1 MGLRRAAV
9 AALLMGLVTGMTD
22 ATAAEKKTAA
32 YGTWASPITAAR
44 LAGSEI
50 RLGDLM
56 VDGGVPYWLESRPAE
71 KGRYAVVTPDGA
83 GGFRELTGPEV
94 NARTRVH
101 EYGGGA
107 LLAVGGGLA
116 GGRLYFSNFAD
127 QRLYTVPEAG
137 GAPQPL
143 TPEGYRYADCVAGAP
158 GHLYCVREDHSAPGE
173 AKNTIVSLAVD
184 TPGDAGTVL
193 FGGTDFVAYPRP
205 SPDGKRLAW
214 IAWSHPNMPWD
225 TTTLYVADITPQGLG
240 SPTAVAGGHD
250 ESVLE
255 PQWDADGTLY
265 FISDRSDWW
274 NLYAWHDGAT
284 RPVLAKAAEFGGPL
298 WNLGLTTYAL
308 TGRGQAVARYSS
320 QGLDRLAVIDLK
332 TGNAHDLDLP
342 FVGITGV
349 RLLGPDQAVMIA
361 SFADATPAVVTVN
374 LATGTHAVL
383 RRPAPEG
390 LEAGLVSRAR
400 PIEFPTAPGPDGQAR
415 TAHAFYYAPT
425 NPAFQAPA
433 GEKPPLLVKVHG
445 GPTSAAKPSMDMSV
459 QYWTSRGFAVVDVNY
474 GGSTGY
480 GRAYRNRLRGNWG
493 ITDVQDATAVV
504 AYLDK
509 AGLADANR
517 AAIRGGSAGG
527 YTTLAALALTK
538 VFKAG
543 ANYYGV
549 SDMESLAKDTHKFE
563 SRYLD
568 SLVAP
573 YPAGKAVYDARS
585 PLHHLDGFSAPLIT
599 FQGSEDAVV
608 PPAQSR
614 SIVNALKAKG
624 VPVAYIEFEGEQH
637 GFRKA
642 DSIIR
647 AQEAEL
653 YFYGRI
659 FGFTPADT
667 LPGVAIDNLK

>member
-1 MGLRRAAV
+1 MGW
-9 AALLMGLVTGMTD
+9 VTGMTD
-22 ATAAEKKTAA
+22 ATAAETKTAA

-71 KGRYAVVTPDGA
+71 KGRYAVVTPDGK
-83 GGFRELTGPEV
+83 GGIRELTGPEV

-107 LLAVGGGLA
+107 LLAT

-127 QRLYTVPEAG
+127 QRLYTLAEAG

-143 TPEGYRYADCVAGAP
+143 TPEGYRYADCVPGAP
-158 GHLYCVREDHSAPGE
+158 GHLYCVREDHSEKGEAPGE
-173 AKNTIVSLAVD
+173 AKNAIVSLAVD
-184 TPGDAGTVL
+184 QPGDAGTVL
-193 FGGTDFVAYPRP
+193 FGGSDFVAYPRP

-214 IAWSHPNMPWD
+214 VAWSHPNMPWD
-225 TTTLYVADITPQGLG
+225 TTTLYVADITPEGLG
-240 SPTAVAGGHD
+240 TPMVVAGGHD

-265 FISDRSDWW
+265 FVSDRSDWW
-274 NLYAWHDGAT
+274 NLYAWQAGGAA
-284 RPVLAKAAEFGGPL
+284 RAVAPKAAEFGGPL

-308 TGRGQAVARYSS
+308 TGKGQAVARYSS
-320 QGLDRLAVIDLK
+320 QGLDKLAVIDLK
-332 TGNAHDLDLP
+332 TGAARELDLP

-349 RLLGPDQAVMIA
+349 RLLGPDQVVMIA
-361 SFADATPAVVTVN
+361 SFADATPAVVTVS
-374 LATGTHAVL
+374 LTTGTHTVL
-383 RRPAPEG
+383 RRPAPES
-390 LEAGLVSRAR
+390 LEAALVSRAR

-504 AYLDK
+504 TYLDK

-538 VFKAG
+538 TFKAG

-647 AQEAEL
+647 AQAAEL

-667 LPGVAIDNLK
+667 LPGVAIDNLR

>member
-1 MGLRRAAV
+1 MGAKRAAM
-9 AALLMGLVTGMTD
+9 AALLMGWMMTEV
-22 ATAAEKKTAA
+22 TAAETKTAP

-50 RLGDLM
+50 RLGDLV

-83 GGFRELTGPEV
+83 GGIRELTGPEV

-107 LLAVGGGLA
+107 LLVS
-116 GGRLYFSNFAD
+116 GGRMYFSNFSD
-127 QRLYTVPEAG
+127 QRLYTAPVAG
-137 GAPQPL
+137 GAAAAL
-143 TPEGYRYADCVAGAP
+143 TPPGYRYADCVAGAP

-173 AKNTIVSLAVD
+173 AKNAIVSLAVD
-184 TPGDAGTVL
+184 QPQTADQPGDAGTVL
-193 FGGTDFVAYPRP
+193 FGDSDFVAYPRP
-205 SPDGKRLAW
+205 SPDGRHLAW

-225 TTTLYVADITPQGLG
+225 TTTLYVATVTAGGL
-240 SPTAVAGGHD
+240 TDVTVVAGGHD
-250 ESVLE
+250 ESVME
-255 PQWDADGTLY
+255 PRWDADGTLY
-265 FISDRSDWW
+265 FLSDRSDWW
-274 NLYAWHDGAT
+274 NLYAWSKGMV
-284 RPVLAKAAEFGGPL
+284 RPVTRKAAEFGGPL
-298 WNLGLTTYAL
+298 WNLGQSNYAL
-308 TGRGQAVARYSS
+308 TGDGHAMARYGSA
-320 QGLDRLAVIDLK
+320 GVDTLAVVDLK
-332 TGNAHDLDLP
+332 TGAVRDLSLP
-342 FVGITGV
+342 FVAYGGV
-349 RLLGPDQAVMIA
+349 TLAGTQAVMMA
-361 SFADATPAVVTVN
+361 YAADQTPAVISVD
-374 LATGTHAVL
+374 LATGAHTVL
-383 RRPAPEG
+383 RRPAPES
-390 LEAGLVSRAR
+390 LDAGLVSRAK
-400 PIEFPTAPGPDGQAR
+400 PIEFPTAAGPDGQAR

-425 NPAFQAPA
+425 NPGFRAPA

-445 GPTSAAKPSMDMSV
+445 GPTSASKPALDLNI

-493 ITDVQDATAVV
+493 VTDVQDATAVV
-504 AYLDK
+504 AYLDQ

-527 YTTLAALALTK
+527 YTTLAALAFTP

-599 FQGSEDAVV
+599 FQGAEDAVV

-614 SIVNALKAKG
+614 SIVAALKAKG

-667 LPGVAIDNLK
+667 LPAVAIDNLK

>member
-1 MGLRRAAV
+1 MQ
-9 AALLMGLVTGMTD
+9 
-22 ATAAEKKTAA
+22 TAP

-44 LAGSEI
+44 LAGSEV
-50 RLGDLM
+50 RLADLT
-56 VDGGVPYWLESRPAE
+56 VDGGTPYWLESRPAE
-71 KGRYAVVTPDGA
+71 KGRFAIVTPVGT
-83 GGFRELTGPEV
+83 GGVRELTGPDV
-94 NARTRVH
+94 NVRSRVH

-107 LLAVGGGLA
+107 LLVA
-116 GGRLYFSNFAD
+116 GGHLYFSNFAD
-127 QRLYTVPEAG
+127 QRLYTAPVGG
-137 GAPQPL
+137 GAPVAL
-143 TPEGYRYADCVAGAP
+143 TPQGYRYADCAP
-158 GHLYCVREDHSAPGE
+158 GAAGILYCVREDHTAPGE
-173 AKNTIVSLAVD
+173 AKNAIVRLEVD
-184 TPGDAGTVL
+184 KPGDAGTVL
-193 FGGTDFVAYPRP
+193 FGDSDFVAYPRL
-205 SPDGKRLAW
+205 SPDGRRLAW

-225 TTTLYVADITPQGLG
+225 TTTLYVADVGPQGLTG
-240 SPTAVAGGHD
+240 IHAVAGGHE

-265 FISDRSDWW
+265 FISDRGDWW
-274 NLYAWHDGAT
+274 NLYAWRDGQV
-284 RPVLAKAAEFGGPL
+284 RPVAPREADFGGPL
-298 WNLGLTTYAL
+298 WNLGLATYAL
-308 TGRGQAVARYSS
+308 TGDGRAVARYSA
-320 QGLDRLAVIDLK
+320 QGLDHLTVLDLK
-332 TGNAHDLDLP
+332 AGTTRDLDLP
-342 FVGITGV
+342 FVSITGV
-349 RLLGPDQAVMIA
+349 RSAGTNHAVMIA
-361 SFADATPAVVTVN
+361 GFADATAAVVSVD
-374 LATGTHAVL
+374 LASGRHTIL
-383 RRPAPEG
+383 RRPAPED
-390 LEAGLVSRAR
+390 LDAALVSRAR
-400 PIEFPTAPGPDGQAR
+400 PIDFPTAPGPDGQAR

-425 NPAFQAPA
+425 NPAFRAPA

-445 GPTSAAKPSMDMSV
+445 GPTAGAKPALDLGI

-493 ITDVQDATAVV
+493 VTDVQDATAVV
-504 AYLDK
+504 AYLDR
-509 AGLADANR
+509 AGLADATR

-527 YTTLAALALTK
+527 YTTLASLAFTQ

-549 SDMESLAKDTHKFE
+549 SDMEALAKDTHKFE

-573 YPAGKAVYDARS
+573 YPAGKDIYDARS

-614 SIVNALKAKG
+614 SIVAALKAKG

-659 FGFTPADT
+659 FGFQPADT
-667 LPGVAIDNLK
+667 LPPVVIENLR